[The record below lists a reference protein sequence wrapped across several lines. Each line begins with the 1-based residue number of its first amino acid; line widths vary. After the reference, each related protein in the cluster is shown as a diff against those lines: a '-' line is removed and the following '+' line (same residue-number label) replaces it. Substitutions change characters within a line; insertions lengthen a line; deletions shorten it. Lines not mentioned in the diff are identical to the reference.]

1 MGIYIVCNRW
11 VYTYDLKYNQWP
23 KLLETGNNLPSLQVP
38 SEQVC
43 DDKHSSFS
51 PHLHTIPYSHTAVHV
66 SDTPAHLAFVPQW
79 QILDMQVSDEFDEP
93 EQSPSVMHSDVIGIW

>member
-51 PHLHTIPYSHTAVHV
+51 PHLHCPAVHV

-79 QILDMQVSDEFDEP
+79 QMLDMQVSDEFDEP